1 MAIRRAITVGVLLV
15 AGIALAGCTGEP
27 TDAEGTASPTPSST
41 VGAPTPTLTP
51 GTTAQSEADAAR
63 LPMPIGE
70 IGAWSETAVPD
81 PDAPGWAFG
90 LSGWLGESSGHQ
102 RSTMQSLEAGAYQAH
117 IACRGD
123 GTVTATIG
131 ELDGE
136 GDAATTACTNGTIA
150 IDVTTTRTGLQVLLD
165 LEGAPSVYAVSLL
178 RVS

>member
-1 MAIRRAITVGVLLV
+1 MAAV
-15 AGIALAGCTGEP
+15 ALAGCTGGP
-27 TDAEGTASPTPSST
+27 TDAEGTATPTPSVA
-41 VGAPTPTLTP
+41 VGPPTPTITL

-63 LPMPIGE
+63 LPIPIDE

-102 RSTMQSLEAGAYQAH
+102 RSTMQSLEPGAYQAH
-117 IACRGD
+117 IACRGE
-123 GTVTATIG
+123 GAVTATIG
-131 ELDGE
+131 EADGE
-136 GDAATTACTNGTIA
+136 GDAATAVCTDGTIA
-150 IDVTTTRTGLQVLLD
+150 VDVTTTRTGLQVLLD